1 VRDEGLVIIRD
12 VENAQRAYD
21 AIQQR
26 FTQTSLEGQATQSN
40 VNVLTLASPPL
51 EHSTPKVGLN
61 TILAFFV
68 GSLLAV
74 GTALALELRD
84 RRVRSAEDISNAI
97 KLPVIGLM
105 PKPGMRLP
113 LGARKD
119 TDMQQRLLAP
129 LPQAG
134 KGA

>member
-1 VRDEGLVIIRD
+1 MIIRD

-26 FTQTSLEGQATQSN
+26 FTQTNLEGQATQSN

-84 RRVRSAEDISNAI
+84 RRVRSAEGHHRRDQAAGDRPDAQARHAPAAGR
-97 KLPVIGLM
+97 K
-105 PKPGMRLP
+105 
-113 LGARKD
+113 RKD

-129 LPQAG
+129 LPQPG